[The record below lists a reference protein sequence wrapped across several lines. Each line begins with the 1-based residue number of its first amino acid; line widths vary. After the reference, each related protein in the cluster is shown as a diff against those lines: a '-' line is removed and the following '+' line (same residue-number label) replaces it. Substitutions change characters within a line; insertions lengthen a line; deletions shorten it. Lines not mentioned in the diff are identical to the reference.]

1 MTYSPGLLMM
11 KLQAGNVSLL
21 PENRPGRNM
30 NKQHVKQQSDAKIKL
45 IILAVIF
52 FLFALIYVINPG
64 FYRTMYY
71 LSVNGDLNGT
81 ISYLRSFG
89 PYAVLVSILL
99 DVLVNVSGV
108 LPSIFIST
116 ANALVFGLFWGF
128 ILSWLSEVIGV
139 VISFLLMRLMF
150 RDLARHLMEKNRLIR
165 KMGTYDN
172 WKIVALSRMIPYLPN
187 GLVTAVCAVSDISF
201 LHHLEGSLIGK
212 FPSVF
217 IEVFV
222 GHDIV
227 YYETN
232 GARLLGLIIGVA
244 VVYGLLWAWKRR
256 R

>member
-1 MTYSPGLLMM
+1 
-11 KLQAGNVSLL
+11 
-21 PENRPGRNM
+21 M
-30 NKQHVKQQSDAKIKL
+30 NKQHVKQQSDAKMKL

-52 FLFALIYVINPG
+52 SLFALIYVINPG

-89 PYAVLVSILL
+89 SYAVLVSILL

-128 ILSWLSEVIGV
+128 ILS
-139 VISFLLMRLMF
+139 FLLMRLMF

-165 KMGTYDN
+165 RMGTYDN

-222 GHDIV
+222 GHDMV
-227 YYETN
+227 YYKTN

>member
-1 MTYSPGLLMM
+1 
-11 KLQAGNVSLL
+11 
-21 PENRPGRNM
+21 M
-30 NKQHVKQQSDAKIKL
+30 NKQHVKQQSDAKMKL

-52 FLFALIYVINPG
+52 SLFALIYVINPG

-89 PYAVLVSILL
+89 SYAVLVSILL

-165 KMGTYDN
+165 RMGTYDN
-172 WKIVALSRMIPYLPN
+172 WKIV

-222 GHDIV
+222 GHDMV
-227 YYETN
+227 YYKTN

>member
-1 MTYSPGLLMM
+1 
-11 KLQAGNVSLL
+11 
-21 PENRPGRNM
+21 
-30 NKQHVKQQSDAKIKL
+30 
-45 IILAVIF
+45 
-52 FLFALIYVINPG
+52 
-64 FYRTMYY
+64 
-71 LSVNGDLNGT
+71 
-81 ISYLRSFG
+81 
-89 PYAVLVSILL
+89 
-99 DVLVNVSGV
+99 
-108 LPSIFIST
+108 
-116 ANALVFGLFWGF
+116 
-128 ILSWLSEVIGV
+128 
-139 VISFLLMRLMF
+139 MRLMF
-150 RDLARHLMEKNRLIR
+150 RDLARHLMEKNSLIR

-222 GHDIV
+222 GHDMV

>member
-1 MTYSPGLLMM
+1 MM

-128 ILSWLSEVIGV
+128 ILSWLSEV
-139 VISFLLMRLMF
+139 SNFLSSDASYVSRPGKAS
-150 RDLARHLMEKNRLIR
+150 DGEKPPDKEDGYVRQLEDC
-165 KMGTYDN
+165 GAEPYDT
-172 WKIVALSRMIPYLPN
+172 LS
-187 GLVTAVCAVSDISF
+187 S
-201 LHHLEGSLIGK
+201 
-212 FPSVF
+212 
-217 IEVFV
+217 
-222 GHDIV
+222 
-227 YYETN
+227 
-232 GARLLGLIIGVA
+232 
-244 VVYGLLWAWKRR
+244 
-256 R
+256 